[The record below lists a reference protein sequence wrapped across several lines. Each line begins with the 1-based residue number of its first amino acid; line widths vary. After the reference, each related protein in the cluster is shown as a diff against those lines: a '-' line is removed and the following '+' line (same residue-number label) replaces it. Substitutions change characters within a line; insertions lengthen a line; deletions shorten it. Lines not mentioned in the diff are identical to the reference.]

1 MNQRRCE
8 RMNQL
13 NQRRFEWMNQLISGE
28 MKKIFNPIVPIYF
41 VKAITLLLII
51 ITPNFLH
58 ANITLP
64 GLFSDNMMFQRNH
77 EIEVWGWASNMEN
90 VTIDFD
96 HKKYTTKTDT
106 CGLWKIKIEGKPAG
120 GPYELI
126 LTGHNSIKLS
136 NILIGDIW
144 VCSGQSNMAMSV
156 SESNHSQREI
166 AAANFPELRLFSVYE
181 TMATTPQDNLEGEG
195 WHECNSESVSQFSA
209 AAYFFGRQLNREIN
223 VPIGLIS
230 SNWGGSVVETWISS
244 EGLVGDETFGAI
256 ADGVQYLDLDKEM
269 SAKNSANL
277 SWIEEFRAKD
287 QGIENG
293 EYIWAMN
300 GSNYCDWNSMSIP
313 ANWEKKLGNVD
324 GVVWFMKSF
333 VLTSEQANM
342 ETFVSLGPVSHSD
355 ITWVNGEKI
364 GGINNVYNKPRKYI
378 IKPGVLKQGENK
390 IVVRVENYGWSGG
403 ILGAEN
409 QVYLQTSA
417 GKMSL
422 SGEWKYKIGA
432 LAKKPR
438 VGEKFN
444 MNSLPTLLF
453 NAMIAPITKFPIKG
467 VIWYQGESNEKQA
480 YLYRGLFKRLISDWR
495 QKWGIG
501 DFPFLF
507 VQLPNYM
514 KPVDTPVESEW
525 AVLRE
530 SQDLALA
537 LPNTGM
543 ACAIDIG
550 EMYNIHPKNKQDVG
564 QRLALAA
571 LKIAYGKDVIHSG
584 PRLQIS
590 EIEGNRVMIEFD
602 QVGEGLQIKDKYGC
616 LKGFT
621 IAGEDKIFK
630 WAKAEIVNK
639 NGVVVYHPD
648 IEKPV
653 AVRYAWADNPNQAN
667 LYNSAN
673 LPAVPFRTDDWEV
686 ITF

>member
-1 MNQRRCE
+1 MKRKKKV
-8 RMNQL
+8 
-13 NQRRFEWMNQLISGE
+13 IS
-28 MKKIFNPIVPIYF
+28 IVPIYF
-41 VKAITLLLII
+41 VKALTLLLFI
-51 ITPNFLH
+51 ITPCFLH

-64 GLFSDNMMFQRNH
+64 GLFTDNMMFQRNQ
-77 EIEVWGWASNMEN
+77 EIVVWGWASNMEN
-90 VTIDFD
+90 ITIVFD
-96 HKKYTTKTDT
+96 NKNYTTKTDT
-106 CGLWKIKIEGKPAG
+106 RGLWKIKIKGMPAG
-120 GPYELI
+120 GPYEMI

-156 SESNHSQREI
+156 LESNNSKKEI
-166 AAANFPELRLFSVYE
+166 AAANFPKMRLFRVYE
-181 TMATTPQDNLEGEG
+181 TMATTPQENLVGEG
-195 WHECNSESVSQFSA
+195 WNECNSESVSQFSA
-209 AAYFFGRQLNREIN
+209 AAYFFGRHLIHEIN

-230 SNWGGSVVETWISS
+230 SSWGGSVVETWISR
-244 EGLVGDETFGAI
+244 EGLKGEKTFGRI
-256 ADGVQYLDLDKEM
+256 ADSVHYIDLDKEKR
-269 SAKNSANL
+269 AKNYANL
-277 SWIEEFRAKD
+277 NWIEEFRSRD

-293 EYIWAMN
+293 EYIWATDS
-300 GSNYCDWNSMSIP
+300 SNYCDWNSMSIP
-313 ANWEKKLGNVD
+313 SNWEDKLGNID
-324 GVVWFMKSF
+324 GIVWFMKSF
-333 VLTSEQANM
+333 ILTREQANN
-342 ETFVSLGPVSHSD
+342 EVLVSLGPVSHSD

-364 GGINNVYNKPRKYI
+364 GGINNVYNKPREYI
-378 IKPGVLKQGENK
+378 IKPGMLKQGENK

-403 ILGAEN
+403 INGAEN
-409 QVYLQTSA
+409 QVYLQTSIE
-417 GKMSL
+417 KISL

-453 NAMIAPITKFPIKG
+453 NAMIAPIAKFPIKG

-514 KPVDTPVESEW
+514 EPVDSPAESEW
-525 AVLRE
+525 AVMRE
-530 SQDLALA
+530 SQDMALS

-543 ACAIDIG
+543 ACTIDIG

-584 PRLQIS
+584 PRFKIAEIS
-590 EIEGNRVMIEFD
+590 GNKVMIVFD
-602 QVGEGLQIKDKYGC
+602 QVGEGLQIKDKYSC

-621 IAGEDKIFK
+621 IAGEDRIFK
-630 WAKAEIVNK
+630 WAKAELVNK
-639 NGVVVYHPD
+639 NTVMVYYPD

-653 AVRYAWADNPNQAN
+653 AVRYAWSDNPNQAN
-667 LYNSAN
+667 LYNSVN
-673 LPAVPFRTDDWEV
+673 LPANPFRTDEWEV